1 MPNYFE
7 HKSNKLSE
15 KFSRNRFQ
23 LLAVL
28 SAAAF
33 LLWIFLA
40 FGLSDETSKRLFSM
54 LPNALNTVVGI
65 GVSVLITTFSFVFVA
80 LSLVSVQFSPRVVRH
95 FWHAD
100 NFRRF
105 FLWLFIFCFG
115 FCFIIQFF
123 NAPKIQLFGL
133 VSAFYAI
140 FIVFPVFLGYLAD
153 NLNAAS
159 IVNKISD
166 VTVAKIE
173 HSYRLLP
180 PIKPQTKDS
189 LQINSKGK
197 GFLEQIDSERL
208 SSIFLKI
215 KQKYPQVSMH
225 ILNYSGS
232 FIEDESALVEITPNI
247 EINGQTAD
255 EIVKCFT
262 LSKFRSIDQDIEY
275 GIRQLADI
283 GIKAISPAVNDPT
296 TCVNCINYLGVILK
310 SLAMRDDKSEI
321 SHKLEKIGIY
331 LKEPEFEKFLDDSF
345 NQIYQWGKSDY
356 VIVKT
361 IINTLNNIM
370 TAVSTEKR
378 FKAILHEIDEME
390 FAYIYDKTQNPTIQL
405 KEHQIYI
412 AKALKNFYLT
422 AYNQAEILNLP
433 EEKENLYLQIEKI
446 KTEF

>member
-1 MPNYFE
+1 MMPNYFE
-7 HKSNKLSE
+7 HKSNELSE
-15 KFSRNRFQ
+15 MLSRNRFQ
-23 LLAVL
+23 LLAAM

-33 LLWIFLA
+33 LLWTFLA
-40 FGLSDETSKRLFSM
+40 FGLSDETSERLFSM

-105 FLWLFIFCFG
+105 FLWLFVFCFG

-123 NAPKIQLFGL
+123 NAPKMQLFGL

-159 IVNKISD
+159 IVNKISN

-180 PIKPQTKDS
+180 AIKPQKKDV
-189 LQINSKGK
+189 LQINSAGK

-208 SSIFLKI
+208 TGIFLKI
-215 KQKYPQVSMH
+215 KQKYPQVSMR

-232 FIEDESALVEITPNI
+232 FIEDNSALVEITPNI
-247 EINGQTAD
+247 EINPQTAD

-275 GIRQLADI
+275 GIRQLVDI

-296 TCVNCINYLGVILK
+296 TCVNCVHYLGVILK
-310 SLAMRDDKSEI
+310 SLAMRSDKSEI
-321 SHKLEKIGIY
+321 SCNLEKIGIY

-390 FAYIYDKTQNPTIQL
+390 LTYIYDKTQNPTIEL

-412 AKALKNFYLT
+412 AKALQNFYLT
-422 AYNQAEILNLP
+422 AYNQAEILNLS
-433 EEKENLYLQIEKI
+433 EEKEKLSLQIEK
-446 KTEF
+446 TE